1 MTLTARIA
9 DAVPVLIVVGV
20 ILLVWYAGSIL
31 LNLQPQLDSYAR
43 LGTSVPPLP
52 ELIADLWSQAKPILP
67 APHQVLGE
75 VWNATA
81 GQAITSKRSLLQAAG
96 ITLAGTV
103 LGFIIGTALGLLLA
117 VYIVHNEAANRSLMP
132 WIIASQTIPI
142 LAIAP
147 MLVVG
152 FNAIGLQGLLPK
164 ALISTYLS
172 FFPVVVGMVKGFR
185 SPDQMQLDLMRT
197 YNAARWTVFWKLRW
211 PASTP
216 FLFASMKVG
225 VSIALIGALVA
236 ELTYTNGGGLGVRL
250 LTGSYNGQTV
260 VMWAVL
266 VIAATLAALLVVSVG
281 IAEKL
286 ALRAMG
292 AQPA

>member
-1 MTLTARIA
+1 MTAIWRSRSF
-9 DAVPVLIVVGV
+9 AVVAVVAVLIVV
-20 ILLVWYAGSIL
+20 WYLGAVL
-31 LNLQPQLDSYAR
+31 LNLQPQLDTYQRSGAA
-43 LGTSVPPLP
+43 VPALP
-52 ELIADLWSQAKPILP
+52 QLINDLWSQAKPILP

-81 GQAITSKRSLLQAAG
+81 AQDITSKRSLLLQG
-96 ITLAGTV
+96 WITLEGTV
-103 LGFIIGTALGLLLA
+103 LGFLIGTALGLLLA

-152 FNAIGLQGLLPK
+152 FNAIGLMGLLPK

-172 FFPVVVGMVKGFR
+172 FFPIVVGMVKGFR

-197 YNAARWTVFWKLRW
+197 YNASRWTVFWKLRW

-216 FLFASMKVG
+216 FLFTSMKVG
-225 VSIALIGALVA
+225 VAIALIGALVA
-236 ELTYTNGGGLGVRL
+236 ELTYTGGGGLGVRL

-266 VIAATLAALLVVSVG
+266 VVAATLAAALVVAVG
-281 IAEKL
+281 LAERL
-286 ALRAMG
+286 TLRGMG

>member
-1 MTLTARIA
+1 
-9 DAVPVLIVVGV
+9 VLI
-20 ILLVWYAGSIL
+20 L
-31 LNLQPQLDSYAR
+31 
-43 LGTSVPPLP
+43 
-52 ELIADLWSQAKPILP
+52 
-67 APHQVLGE
+67 
-75 VWNATA
+75 
-81 GQAITSKRSLLQAAG
+81 
-96 ITLAGTV
+96 
-103 LGFIIGTALGLLLA
+103 
-117 VYIVHNEAANRSLMP
+117 HNEAMNRSLMP

-197 YNAARWTVFWKLRW
+197 YNASRWTVFWKLRW

-216 FLFASMKVG
+216 FLFTSMKVG
-225 VSIALIGALVA
+225 IAIALIGALVA
-236 ELTYTNGGGLGVRL
+236 ELTYTAGGGLGVRL

-266 VIAATLAALLVVSVG
+266 VIAATLAAILVVSVG
-281 IAEKL
+281 LAERL
-286 ALRAMG
+286 VLRNMG

>member
-1 MTLTARIA
+1 MSALRESKSFAVFTVIA
-9 DAVPVLIVVGV
+9 V
-20 ILLVWYAGSIL
+20 LLVVWYLASIL
-31 LNLQPQLDSYAR
+31 MNLQPQLDSYKRFDLA
-43 LGTSVPPLP
+43 VPALP
-52 ELIADLWSQAKPILP
+52 QLIADLLSQVKPILP
-67 APHQVLGE
+67 APHQVIGE
-75 VWNATA
+75 VWNGVA
-81 GQAITSKRSLLQAAG
+81 GQDVASKRSLLQQAG
-96 ITLAGTV
+96 ITLAGTG
-103 LGFIIGTALGLLLA
+103 LGFLMGTVFGLLLA

-197 YNAARWTVFWKLRW
+197 YNASRSTVFWKLRW

-216 FLFASMKVG
+216 YLFTSMKIG
-225 VSIALIGALVA
+225 IAIALIGALVA
-236 ELTYTNGGGLGVRL
+236 ELTYTAGGGLGVRL

-266 VIAATLAALLVVSVG
+266 VIAATLAATLVISVG
-281 IAEKL
+281 IVERL
-286 ALRAMG
+286 VLRSMG
-292 AQPA
+292 TQPG

>member
-1 MTLTARIA
+1 MSAMRESRTF
-9 DAVPVLIVVGV
+9 AVVIVLAVL
-20 ILLVWYAGSIL
+20 LLVWYLAAIL
-31 LNLQPQLDSYAR
+31 VNLQPQLDNYAR
-43 LGTSVPPLP
+43 FDTPVPPLP
-52 ELIADLWSQAKPILP
+52 QLIVDLWSQVKPILP

-103 LGFIIGTALGLLLA
+103 LGFIIGTVLGLLLA

-197 YNAARWTVFWKLRW
+197 YNASRWTVFWKLRW

-216 FLFASMKVG
+216 FLFTSMKVG
-225 VSIALIGALVA
+225 IAIALIGALVA

-266 VIAATLAALLVVSVG
+266 VIAATLAALLVMSVG
-281 IAEKL
+281 LAERL
-286 ALRAMG
+286 ALRRMG

>member
-1 MTLTARIA
+1 MQRTGGNTI
-9 DAVPVLIVVGV
+9 PVLIVLAV
-20 ILLVWYAGSIL
+20 LLVVWYLGSLL
-31 LNLQPQLDSYAR
+31 LNLQPQLDSYQR
-43 LGTSVPPLP
+43 FDTPVPPLP
-52 ELIADLWSQAKPILP
+52 QLITDLWSQAKPILP
-67 APHQVLGE
+67 APHQVIGE
-75 VWNATA
+75 VWNGTL
-81 GQAITSKRSLLQAAG
+81 GQAITSKRSLLQQAG
-96 ITLAGTV
+96 ITLAGTIA
-103 LGFIIGTALGLLLA
+103 GFLIGTVLGLLLA
-117 VYIVHNEAANRSLMP
+117 VFIVHNEAANRSLMP

-172 FFPVVVGMVKGFR
+172 FFPIVVGMVKGFR

-197 YNAARWTVFWKLRW
+197 YNASRWGVFWKLRW
-211 PASTP
+211 PAATP
-216 FLFASMKVG
+216 YLFTSMKVG
-225 VSIALIGALVA
+225 IAIALIGALVA
-236 ELTYTNGGGLGVRL
+236 ELTYTAGGGLGVRL

-266 VIAATLAALLVVSVG
+266 VIAATLAALLVIAVG
-281 IAEKL
+281 LAEKL
-286 ALRAMG
+286 TLRTMG

>member
-1 MTLTARIA
+1 VSAIRESRTFAILTVL
-9 DAVPVLIVVGV
+9 AVLLIV
-20 ILLVWYAGSIL
+20 WYVASIL
-31 LNLQPQLDSYAR
+31 LNLQPQLDNYAR
-43 LGTSVPPLP
+43 SGTPVPPLLQ
-52 ELIADLWSQAKPILP
+52 LIADLWTQAKPILP
-67 APHQVLGE
+67 APHQVVGE
-75 VWNATA
+75 MWNGTI
-81 GQAITSKRSLLQAAG
+81 GQAITSKRSLLQAGA
-96 ITLAGTV
+96 ITAAGTV
-103 LGFIIGTALGLLLA
+103 LGFIIGTVLGLLLA

-197 YNAARWTVFWKLRW
+197 YNASRWVVFSTLRW
-211 PASTP
+211 PASAP
-216 FLFASMKVG
+216 FLFTSMKVG
-225 VSIALIGALVA
+225 IAIALIGALVA

-260 VMWAVL
+260 VIWAVL

-281 IAEKL
+281 LAERL
-286 ALRAMG
+286 VLRNMG
-292 AQPA
+292 SQPA

>member
-1 MTLTARIA
+1 MTAIWQSRTFAIL
-9 DAVPVLIVVGV
+9 AVVLVLIVA
-20 ILLVWYAGSIL
+20 WYVAALL
-31 LNLQPQLDSYAR
+31 LNLQPQLDSYKRFDLA
-43 LGTSVPPLP
+43 VPALP
-52 ELIADLWSQAKPILP
+52 QLIADLWSQPKPILP
-67 APHQVLGE
+67 APHQVIGE
-75 VWNATA
+75 MWNGIF
-81 GQAITSKRSLLQAAG
+81 GQEITSKRSLLQQAG

-103 LGFIIGTALGLLLA
+103 LGFIIGTLLGLLLA

-197 YNAARWTVFWKLRW
+197 YNASRWSVFWKLRW

-216 FLFASMKVG
+216 FLFTSMKVG
-225 VSIALIGALVA
+225 IAIALIGALVA
-236 ELTYTNGGGLGVRL
+236 ELTYTAGGGLGVRL

-266 VIAATLAALLVVSVG
+266 VIAATLAAVLVVSVG
-281 IAEKL
+281 IAERL
-286 ALRAMG
+286 VLRGMG

>member
-1 MTLTARIA
+1 MSGLRDSRTFAIL
-9 DAVPVLIVVGV
+9 AVLAV
-20 ILLVWYAGSIL
+20 LLVVWYLAAIL
-31 LNLQPQLDSYAR
+31 FNLQPQLDSYKRFDLA
-43 LGTSVPPLP
+43 VPALP
-52 ELIADLWSQAKPILP
+52 QLIADLWSQPKPIVP
-67 APHQVLGE
+67 APHQVLAE
-75 VWNATA
+75 VWNATI
-81 GQAITSKRSLLQAAG
+81 GQDISSKRSLLLQAG

-103 LGFIIGTALGLLLA
+103 LGFLIGTALGLLLA

-152 FNAIGLQGLLPK
+152 FNAIGLTGLLPK

-197 YNAARWTVFWKLRW
+197 YHASRWTVFWKLRW
-211 PASTP
+211 PASMP
-216 FLFASMKVG
+216 FLFTSMKVG

-236 ELTYTNGGGLGVRL
+236 ELTYTGGGGLGVRL

-266 VIAATLAALLVVSVG
+266 VIAAMLAAILVVAVG
-281 IAEKL
+281 LAERWV
-286 ALRAMG
+286 LRSMG

>member
-1 MTLTARIA
+1 MSDIRESKAF
-9 DAVPVLIVVGV
+9 AVATVLAV
-20 ILLVWYAGSIL
+20 LLVVWYLASIL
-31 LNLQPQLDSYAR
+31 LNLQPQLDTYAR
-43 LGTSVPPLP
+43 TAAPVPPLP
-52 ELIADLWSQAKPILP
+52 QLLADLWSQAKPILP
-67 APHQVLGE
+67 APHQIVGE
-75 VWNATA
+75 MWNATI
-81 GQAITSKRSLLQAAG
+81 GQDIASKRSLLQAAG

-103 LGFIIGTALGLLLA
+103 LGFIIGTVLGLLLA

-152 FNAIGLQGLLPK
+152 FNAIGLTGILPK

-185 SPDQMQLDLMRT
+185 SPDQMQLDLMRS
-197 YNAARWTVFWKLRW
+197 YSASRRTVFWRLRL
-211 PASTP
+211 PASMP
-216 FLFASMKVG
+216 FLFTSMKVG
-225 VSIALIGALVA
+225 VAIALIGALVA
-236 ELTYTNGGGLGVRL
+236 ELTYTSGGGLGVRL

-266 VIAATLAALLVVSVG
+266 VIAAVLAAILVASVG
-281 IAEKL
+281 LAERL
-286 ALRAMG
+286 VLRNMG

>member
-1 MTLTARIA
+1 MSAVRESKIFAILT
-9 DAVPVLIVVGV
+9 VLVVLMV
-20 ILLVWYAGSIL
+20 AWYLGSVL
-31 LNLQPQLDSYAR
+31 LNLQPQLDSYKRFDTA
-43 LGTSVPPLP
+43 VPALP
-52 ELIADLWSQAKPILP
+52 QLIADLWSQPKPILP
-67 APHQVLGE
+67 APHQVIAE
-75 VWNATA
+75 VWNGTA
-81 GQAITSKRSLLQAAG
+81 GQDIASKRSLLQQAG
-96 ITLAGTV
+96 ITLTGTV
-103 LGFIIGTALGLLLA
+103 LGFLIGTVFGLLLA

-152 FNAIGLQGLLPK
+152 FTAIGLQGLLPK

-172 FFPVVVGMVKGFR
+172 FFPVVVGMVKGYR

-197 YNAARWTVFWKLRW
+197 YNASRWTMFWKLRW

-216 FLFASMKVG
+216 YLFASMKVG
-225 VSIALIGALVA
+225 IAIALIGALVA
-236 ELTYTNGGGLGVRL
+236 ELTYTGGGGLGVRL
-250 LTGSYNGQTV
+250 LTGSYNGQTL

-266 VIAATLAALLVVSVG
+266 VIAATLAAILVVSVDL
-281 IAEKL
+281 AERL
-286 ALRAMG
+286 VLRNMG

>member
-1 MTLTARIA
+1 MRAIWRSRSF
-9 DAVPVLIVVGV
+9 AVVAVVAVLIVV
-20 ILLVWYAGSIL
+20 WYLGAVL
-31 LNLQPQLDSYAR
+31 LNLQPQLDTYQRSGAA
-43 LGTSVPPLP
+43 VPALP
-52 ELIADLWSQAKPILP
+52 QLINDLWSQAKPILP

-81 GQAITSKRSLLQAAG
+81 AQDITSKRSLLLQG
-96 ITLAGTV
+96 WITLEGTV
-103 LGFIIGTALGLLLA
+103 LGFLIGTALGLLLA

-152 FNAIGLQGLLPK
+152 FNAIGLMGLLPK

-172 FFPVVVGMVKGFR
+172 FFPIVVGMVKGFR

-197 YNAARWTVFWKLRW
+197 YNASRWTVFWKLRW

-216 FLFASMKVG
+216 FLFTSMKVG
-225 VSIALIGALVA
+225 VAIALIGALVA
-236 ELTYTNGGGLGVRL
+236 ELTYTGGGGLGVRL

-266 VIAATLAALLVVSVG
+266 VVAATLAAALVVAVG
-281 IAEKL
+281 LAERL
-286 ALRAMG
+286 TLRGMG

>member
-1 MTLTARIA
+1 MSAIRESRTF
-9 DAVPVLIVVGV
+9 AVSAVLIV
-20 ILLVWYAGSIL
+20 LLVVWYVASIL
-31 LNLQPQLDSYAR
+31 LNLQPQLDTYAR
-43 LGTSVPPLP
+43 FDTPVPPLP
-52 ELIADLWSQAKPILP
+52 QLIADLWSQVKPILP

-75 VWNATA
+75 MWNATA

-96 ITLAGTV
+96 ITLAGTA
-103 LGFIIGTALGLLLA
+103 LGFAIGTVLGLLLA
-117 VYIVHNEAANRSLMP
+117 VYIIHNEAANRSLMP

-197 YNAARWTVFWKLRW
+197 YNASRWTVFWKLRW

-216 FLFASMKVG
+216 FLFTSMKVG
-225 VSIALIGALVA
+225 VAIALIGALVA

-281 IAEKL
+281 LAERL
-286 ALRAMG
+286 VLRTMG

>member
-1 MTLTARIA
+1 MSAIRESRTF
-9 DAVPVLIVVGV
+9 AVLSVLAV
-20 ILLVWYAGSIL
+20 LLVVWYVGSLL
-31 LNLQPQLDSYAR
+31 LNLQPQLDSYQRFDTA
-43 LGTSVPPLP
+43 VPPLP
-52 ELIADLWSQAKPILP
+52 QLIADLWSQAKPILP
-67 APHQVLGE
+67 APHQVIGE

-81 GQAITSKRSLLQAAG
+81 GQAISSKRSLLQAAG

-103 LGFIIGTALGLLLA
+103 FGFIIGTVLGLLLA

-152 FNAIGLQGLLPK
+152 LNTIGLQGLLPK

-172 FFPVVVGMVKGFR
+172 FFPIVVGMVKGFR

-197 YNAARWTVFWKLRW
+197 YNASRWTVFWKLRL

-216 FLFASMKVG
+216 YFFTSMKVG
-225 VSIALIGALVA
+225 IAIALIGALVA
-236 ELTYTNGGGLGVRL
+236 ELTYTGGGGLGVRL
-250 LTGSYNGQTV
+250 LTSSYNGQTG

-266 VIAATLAALLVVSVG
+266 VIAATLAAILVISVG
-281 IAEKL
+281 LAERVV
-286 ALRAMG
+286 LRNMG

>member
-1 MTLTARIA
+1 MSGFRDSKVFAIVTVIA
-9 DAVPVLIVVGV
+9 V
-20 ILLVWYAGSIL
+20 LLVVWYLAAL
-31 LNLQPQLDSYAR
+31 LVNLQPQLDSYQRFDTA
-43 LGTSVPPLP
+43 VPALP
-52 ELIADLWSQAKPILP
+52 QLIADLWSQTKPILP
-67 APHQVLGE
+67 APHQVIGE
-75 VWNATA
+75 VWNGTA
-81 GQAITSKRSLLQAAG
+81 GQDIASKRSLLLQAG

-103 LGFIIGTALGLLLA
+103 LGFGIGTVLGLLLA

-197 YNAARWTVFWKLRW
+197 YHASRWTVFWKLRW

-216 FLFASMKVG
+216 YLFTSMKVG
-225 VSIALIGALVA
+225 IAIALIGALVA
-236 ELTYTNGGGLGVRL
+236 ELTYTGGGGLGVRL

-266 VIAATLAALLVVSVG
+266 VIAATLAAVLVVSVG
-281 IAEKL
+281 LAERL
-286 ALRAMG
+286 VLRRMG

>member
-1 MTLTARIA
+1 MN
-9 DAVPVLIVVGV
+9 AVRESRTFAVLIVLAVLV
-20 ILLVWYAGSIL
+20 VVWYLASLL
-31 LNLQPQLDSYAR
+31 LNLQPQLDTYAR
-43 LGTSVPPLP
+43 SDLPVPPLP
-52 ELIADLWSQAKPILP
+52 GLIADLWSQVKPILP
-67 APHQVLGE
+67 APHQVVGE

-96 ITLAGTV
+96 ITLASTV
-103 LGFIIGTALGLLLA
+103 LGFIIGTLLGLLLG

-142 LAIAP
+142 IAIAP

-197 YNAARWTVFWKLRW
+197 YNASRWTVFWKLRA
-211 PASTP
+211 PASAP

-225 VSIALIGALVA
+225 VAISLIGALVA

-266 VIAATLAALLVVSVG
+266 VISATLAALLVVSVG
-281 IAEKL
+281 LAERL
-286 ALRAMG
+286 ALRRMG